1 MLTYPPDVLYPLHFF
16 IPKEFLGSEIP
27 EEDMTKMKQDVVLK
41 GLGGLT
47 MIPFVIFTC
56 VSGVMVCVKNTN
68 FYAIFAMI
76 SFGVSVGFLG
86 YNGYVLFYEKLK
98 YVWPPFVLK
107 EVQSPV
113 PPGMPITAE
122 DMVVYFTKVQI
133 SAITFA
139 MFAVVSILVYCSFIL
154 ANLSFLYKAPQP
166 LPRPRRRAPMRR
178 HEEEDVDETDGD
190 DNEKEEKEEKDKNEK
205 SKRKKKEEKPN
216 DKARSEKGTGAGT
229 EPGTGTG
236 TGTGAD

>member
-1 MLTYPPDVLYPLHFF
+1 
-16 IPKEFLGSEIP
+16 
-27 EEDMTKMKQDVVLK
+27 MTKMKQDVVLK

-47 MIPFVIFTC
+47 MIP
-56 VSGVMVCVKNTN
+56 
-68 FYAIFAMI
+68 
-76 SFGVSVGFLG
+76 FGVSVGFLG

-113 PPGMPITAE
+113 PPGTPITAE

-166 LPRPRRRAPMRR
+166 LPRPRRRAPMKR
-178 HEEEDVDETDGD
+178 HEEEDDVDETDGD
-190 DNEKEEKEEKDKNEK
+190 DNEKEEKGEKDKNEK
-205 SKRKKKEEKPN
+205 SKRKKKEENPN